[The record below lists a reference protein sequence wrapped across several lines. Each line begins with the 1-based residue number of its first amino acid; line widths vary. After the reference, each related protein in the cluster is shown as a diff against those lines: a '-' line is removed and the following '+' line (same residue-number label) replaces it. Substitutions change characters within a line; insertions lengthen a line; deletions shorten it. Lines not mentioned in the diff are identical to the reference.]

1 MNSIQI
7 TDVNLL
13 NKLGSKKNSN
23 LMTRPFLPAQKP
35 DTFEKTTKSF
45 NIDNAIK
52 ELKEIKQCSFKNEP
66 VFDDKQL
73 KQIKDELS
81 KSPEKYESLKTI
93 ANSKFM
99 EGDIACKLLKKDL
112 DSLKELADITN
123 IKNNDYFKT
132 QRFEPKDL
140 EKFADELSA
149 KELYKFKY
157 IAEGIY
163 DENSVIRLAK
173 NKNLKTPEKVP
184 TVIKEMKEKYY
195 GKNSSKSVE
204 LYGDFDDKKAFVCY
218 ARLKNGEATQ
228 LLDSNLNKLAIEEST
243 KFSKNGNNYETKKSV
258 DYRTNT
264 ISKSTE
270 KLVDGSS
277 ELISEIRIV
286 KDKKGKKIYTEYT
299 TKSDIDGVLNIK
311 HIMPDG
317 SERILSSATVDPKT
331 GLKTIKQNLTSL
343 DGTKTVTLF
352 TEDAKGNRNLSYKI
366 TDKNGKV
373 LLDNNKKFEVI
384 NENKFV
390 STSNGNKFE
399 MTFSD
404 KDVNIK
410 NLQDGKIS
418 KIDFKNLIDG
428 NKNDAIELIKK
439 LSGEE
444 LLALKENVNKLKV
457 EKYVITGGCYECETK
472 NVLSNN
478 NFDTLLHELGHAKD
492 HTLKNEKNNIRNGK
506 ISYGN
511 KNIVKS
517 FEEEKKLFIKNFP
530 QTQRKQIWY
539 FLSDGLN
546 EIVAES
552 NMLINYHANG
562 NGISARARVL
572 QQYFPKTIALIAQEL
587 NK

>member
-1 MNSIQI
+1 M
-7 TDVNLL
+7 
-13 NKLGSKKNSN
+13 
-23 LMTRPFLPAQKP
+23 
-35 DTFEKTTKSF
+35 SF
-45 NIDNAIK
+45 TM
-52 ELKEIKQCSFKNEP
+52 
-66 VFDDKQL
+66 VV
-73 KQIKDELS
+73 KDEAS
-81 KSPEKYESLKTI
+81 KIETTRLE
-93 ANSKFM
+93 
-99 EGDIACKLLKKDL
+99 DI
-112 DSLKELADITN
+112 S
-123 IKNNDYFKT
+123 
-132 QRFEPKDL
+132 
-140 EKFADELSA
+140 ELSA
-149 KELYKFKY
+149 
-157 IAEGIY
+157 I
-163 DENSVIRLAK
+163 
-173 NKNLKTPEKVP
+173 
-184 TVIKEMKEKYY
+184 
-195 GKNSSKSVE
+195 
-204 LYGDFDDKKAFVCY
+204 
-218 ARLKNGEATQ
+218 
-228 LLDSNLNKLAIEEST
+228 
-243 KFSKNGNNYETKKSV
+243 
-258 DYRTNT
+258 
-264 ISKSTE
+264 
-270 KLVDGSS
+270 
-277 ELISEIRIV
+277 IRIAGNINNNINV
-286 KDKKGKKIYTEYT
+286 TIENNAVARRVFKLFKEIYGISPSITVRNKKLGRGLTYI
-299 TKSDIDGVLNIK
+299 LNI
-311 HIMPDG
+311 
-317 SERILSSATVDPKT
+317 
-331 GLKTIKQNLTSL
+331 
-343 DGTKTVTLF
+343 
-352 TEDAKGNRNLSYKI
+352 
-366 TDKNGKV
+366 
-373 LLDNNKKFEVI
+373 NNKKFEVI

-511 KNIVKS
+511 KNVVKS

-562 NGISARARVL
+562 NSISARARVL
-572 QQYFPKTIALIAQEL
+572 RQYFPKTIALIAQEL